1 MFLFLAELL
10 LSRRCLPWNF
20 QKWEAES
27 HVRYWLLATLAGR
40 YQQTLWDFVSQ
51 QMFCDFVSFR
61 VGSGDF
67 DTASCFVLW
76 WANDWFGNWA
86 AVQQLTFWGV
96 SWSDLKWP
104 EKSKDSVMAEAEIT
118 VPDVCFQT
126 FPWKKKCQ
134 VIVKYMKALCR
145 YEHRLHRL
153 HSWAPIPWTPHVRP
167 LRWKGKRVR
176 RWLSS
181 HLSINLPHK
190 LGTRE
195 LSWWVILIH
204 FIHHDIG
211 LSRAFLGLPS
221 LWSIALPHWWTH
233 CLFWSDLEID
243 RILRKHWLYN
253 AWPYNASWLCH
264 ETVPCC
270 KII

>member
-1 MFLFLAELL
+1 MFLFLAEWL

-40 YQQTLWDFVSQ
+40 YQQTLWDFVLSA
-51 QMFCDFVSFR
+51 D
-61 VGSGDF
+61 
-67 DTASCFVLW
+67 VLW
-76 WANDWFGNWA
+76 FCVPSVLAQEILTQPAVLYCDEPTTGLETEQQFSSWLFGE
-86 AVQQLTFWGV
+86 FPGV
-96 SWSDLKWP
+96 TRSDLKTLRIALWQRLR
-104 EKSKDSVMAEAEIT
+104 SQCLMCA
-118 VPDVCFQT
+118 FRH
-126 FPWKKKCQ
+126 FLGKKCQ

-204 FIHHDIG
+204 FIDHDIG

-233 CLFWSDLEID
+233 CLFWSNLEID

>member
-1 MFLFLAELL
+1 
-10 LSRRCLPWNF
+10 
-20 QKWEAES
+20 
-27 HVRYWLLATLAGR
+27 
-40 YQQTLWDFVSQ
+40 
-51 QMFCDFVSFR
+51 
-61 VGSGDF
+61 
-67 DTASCFVLW
+67 
-76 WANDWFGNWA
+76 
-86 AVQQLTFWGV
+86 
-96 SWSDLKWP
+96 
-104 EKSKDSVMAEAEIT
+104 
-118 VPDVCFQT
+118 
-126 FPWKKKCQ
+126 
-134 VIVKYMKALCR
+134 MKALCR
-145 YEHRLHRL
+145 YEHRLHRLHRL

-270 KII
+270 KIIVACYVWPINQVRFVGASAENIRFCVAELLLERCIDPRDPEGAASRRVAISQLASLDQCDLVRC